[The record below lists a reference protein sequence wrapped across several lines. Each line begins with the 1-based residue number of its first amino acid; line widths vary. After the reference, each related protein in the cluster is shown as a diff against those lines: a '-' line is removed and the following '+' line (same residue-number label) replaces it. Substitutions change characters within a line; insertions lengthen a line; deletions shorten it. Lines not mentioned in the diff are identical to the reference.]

1 MGPLKIISI
10 LLFALSSLQVK
21 AVTAD
26 TLVVIFDRQN
36 FVQGDSIEIEI
47 YTEPYSANQTAQT
60 LHLWI
65 DNVKTGQRWKYR
77 YPFLKGRYKIALKI
91 NDSIPNGIYAF
102 NFLLQNQFLNIKG
115 KLLNATQEDKSV
127 NFLAKAKNKPPVIN
141 GAELQ
146 SGGSFEIDNL
156 YYTDSVFFGFSP
168 VKQQKVNKLRIALI
182 TGIDSVFVPQAATT
196 EFITV
201 GISAAAKPVESSI
214 VQSYVFSAA
223 DKKNKELLDE
233 IVLKSKAKKRV
244 KEFEEANVSGL
255 FSSYN
260 SITLDFYDSDELNS
274 YTDIYSY
281 LTAKIPG
288 LEVFGNPENN
298 QPVLFWRKEK
308 TDIYVDEFSDTDFSP
323 YSISTQDIEMIKIFR
338 PGTRMGLDGLGGAV
352 AIYTKRNSTRPGNKL
367 SNYSFYVKGYTQKNA
382 DWK

>member
-1 MGPLKIISI
+1 M
-10 LLFALSSLQVK
+10 
-21 AVTAD
+21 
-26 TLVVIFDRQN
+26 
-36 FVQGDSIEIEI
+36 
-47 YTEPYSANQTAQT
+47 
-60 LHLWI
+60 
-65 DNVKTGQRWKYR
+65 
-77 YPFLKGRYKIALKI
+77 
-91 NDSIPNGIYAF
+91 
-102 NFLLQNQFLNIKG
+102 LQNQFLNIKG

-141 GAELQ
+141 AAELQ
-146 SGGSFEIDNL
+146 SEGSFEINNL

-182 TGIDSVFVPQAATT
+182 TGIDSVFVPQATTT

-201 GISAAAKPVESSI
+201 GISEAAKPVESSI

-223 DKKNKELLDE
+223 DKKNNELLDE

-255 FSSYN
+255 FSADN

-281 LTAKIPG
+281 LVTKMPG
-288 LEVFGNPENN
+288 LRTETDSENG
-298 QPVLFWRKEK
+298 QPLLFWRNEK
-308 TDIYVDEFSDTDFSP
+308 TDIYVDEFSDPDFSP
-323 YSISTQDIEMIKIFR
+323 YSISVRDIEMIKIFR